1 MWCHSTAV
9 PRSLASPG
17 SSSHE
22 LFLSFRVRADPIL
35 PCTLP
40 CLAPSLGFLS
50 PSRYQYAESTTERAS
65 HVSPY
70 RSALGVSHA
79 LDGLLLCAPCRFI
92 SPHNHVRDSPFRGY
106 LPLPSQAASSAT
118 CTLLSF
124 AGSFLSPSC
133 PDDSRPNR
141 PAYRVLIRAAI
152 RSHRQSD

>member
-22 LFLSFRVRADPIL
+22 LFLSFRVRAVPIL
-35 PCTLP
+35 PCTFP
-40 CLAPSLGFLS
+40 CRAPSLGFRS

-70 RSALGVSHA
+70 RSVLGVSHA

-92 SPHNHVRDSPFRGY
+92 SPHNHVRDSPSRGY
-106 LPLPSQAASSAT
+106 LPLPSHDRLVGGQSPLDVHRPVPAAELPRRLQPGPTHLQGLDPCS
-118 CTLLSF
+118 
-124 AGSFLSPSC
+124 
-133 PDDSRPNR
+133 DSKP
-141 PAYRVLIRAAI
+141 PTE
-152 RSHRQSD
+152 